1 MAYGGDKA
9 GAACLDAMARDVS
22 AFFELPEGEVLER
35 LRHEYEHA
43 GVGVAEAWEAAAPKT
58 PEEVTRF
65 YQDTTAY
72 VFDLA
77 ADHCRARR
85 RDVWLPILNRLARAP
100 GKEILLYGDGIGTD
114 SIALA
119 RAGYHVTYFDLPGIT
134 SRFAR
139 FR

>member
-1 MAYGGDKA
+1 MAYASDIA
-9 GAACLDAMARDVS
+9 GAACLDAIARDVA
-22 AFFELPEGEVLER
+22 AFFELPEDEVLER
-35 LRHEYEHA
+35 LQHEYENP

-58 PEEVTRF
+58 PEEIRRF

-100 GKEILLYGDGIGTD
+100 GKEVLL
-114 SIALA
+114 
-119 RAGYHVTYFDLPGIT
+119 
-134 SRFAR
+134 
-139 FR
+139 